1 MSQPHQDE
9 VVRFSESVKKELS
22 EMAKLGTPGAAGA
35 IAKTADMVEM
45 EDLLNMQVSECADL
59 LITLSGG
66 S

>member
-1 MSQPHQDE
+1 MSQSHQDE

-35 IAKTADMVEM
+35 IAKTADMEEM
-45 EDLLNMQVSECADL
+45 EGLMNMRVSECADL
-59 LITLSGG
+59 LISLSGG